1 MRVVD
6 IWRYPVKS
14 MPGEQLTSAAI
25 GPLGIEGD
33 RALALR
39 DRTTGL
45 VLTARREPA
54 LLLQTSLPSTDPE
67 ELSVWLGRPVELV
80 RAADG
85 VRGRFENPTDPF
97 GETDWAEW
105 DGPEGSFHDSG
116 RTNVSLVSTTTLRA
130 WDRRRFRINVITDGS
145 GEEALV
151 GHRVRLGGAEF
162 DVVKEIGRCVMV
174 TRPQIGGVERDV
186 DVLRSIN
193 RERDG
198 NLGIALRVRT
208 PGAVAVGDEVEDLG
222 PARSP
227 GP

>member
-1 MRVVD
+1 MRVVA

-14 MPGEQLTSAAI
+14 MPGERLTSAAV
-25 GPLGIEGD
+25 GPHGVEGD
-33 RALALR
+33 RVLALR

-54 LLLQTSLPSTDPE
+54 LLLQPSLPSTDPE
-67 ELSVWLGRPVELV
+67 ELSAWLGHPVELV
-80 RAADG
+80 RASDG
-85 VRGRFENPTDPF
+85 VRGTFENPMDPF
-97 GETDWAEW
+97 GETDWVQWE
-105 DGPEGSFHDSG
+105 GPSGSFHDSG
-116 RTNVSLVSTTTLRA
+116 RNNVSLVSTATLRD
-130 WDRRRFRINVITDGS
+130 WDARRFRINVITDGS

-174 TRPQIGGVERDV
+174 TRPQAGGIERDV
-186 DVLRSIN
+186 DVLRTIN

-222 PARSP
+222 LSP
-227 GP
+227 VP